1 MTRPLLLRGIRPYGA
16 GDPIDL
22 LVRGGVIA
30 ELGAQ
35 LDGAG
40 AEHFDGGGLVA
51 LPGLVDLHS
60 HLREPGREDAETIA
74 TGSAAAALGGYTA
87 VFAMSTGF
95 LIVCTLASLL
105 VPGRRASL
113 RAVEQLEPVSDAR
126 VA

>member
-74 TGSAAAALGGYTA
+74 TGSAAAAPA
-87 VFAMSTGF
+87 SARSMS
-95 LIVCTLASLL
+95 ASS
-105 VPGRRASL
+105 RRST
-113 RAVEQLEPVSDAR
+113 R
-126 VA
+126 